1 MADDRWI
8 EITAHTAPSDVDAVA
23 GLFADVSDG
32 GVVIEPAILPS
43 DDVEFAFEELD
54 EPTLVR
60 AYVPEPF
67 TAGERRLLRRRLSAL
82 PLTEVLPRLR
92 YRSLVPPNWAE
103 EWKRFYDIQH
113 VGEHFVIR
121 PTWIDYEAKPDELVI
136 DLDPGAAFGTGQH
149 ETTRLCLAAL
159 ERWQTA
165 GGRVLDLGCGS
176 GILAVGAA
184 RLGATEVLALDI
196 DPDVIVVSNEN
207 TAANGVGDRVR
218 SLAGS
223 LGDDWPSE
231 AGSDVG
237 FADLVV
243 ANISSR
249 AVLRL
254 LPAIAAATRPGGV
267 TILSGFLGRDADE
280 IEAAVGGIGLEQL
293 DLTIDGDWACL
304 AARVSATG

>member
-54 EPTLVR
+54 EPALVR

-92 YRSLVPPNWAE
+92 YRLLVPPNWAE

-121 PTWIDYEAKPDELVI
+121 PTWIDYEAKPDDLVI
-136 DLDPGAAFGTGQH
+136 DLDPGAAFGTG
-149 ETTRLCLAAL
+149 
-159 ERWQTA
+159 
-165 GGRVLDLGCGS
+165 
-176 GILAVGAA
+176 
-184 RLGATEVLALDI
+184 
-196 DPDVIVVSNEN
+196 
-207 TAANGVGDRVR
+207 
-218 SLAGS
+218 
-223 LGDDWPSE
+223 
-231 AGSDVG
+231 
-237 FADLVV
+237 
-243 ANISSR
+243 
-249 AVLRL
+249 
-254 LPAIAAATRPGGV
+254 
-267 TILSGFLGRDADE
+267 
-280 IEAAVGGIGLEQL
+280 
-293 DLTIDGDWACL
+293 
-304 AARVSATG
+304 

>member
-1 MADDRWI
+1 VPDNRWI
-8 EITAHTAPSDVDAVA
+8 EITAQVAPADVDAVA
-23 GLFADVSDG
+23 GLFADVSVG
-32 GVVIEPAILPS
+32 GVVMEPVIRSS

-60 AYVPEPF
+60 AYAPEPF
-67 TAGERRLLRRRLSAL
+67 APGEREHLRRRLMRL
-82 PLTEVLPRLR
+82 PLTEVLPPLR

-121 PTWIDYEAKPDELVI
+121 PTWIEYAAKPDELVI

-159 ERWQTA
+159 ERWQIPDGT
-165 GGRVLDLGCGS
+165 VLDLGCGS
-176 GILAVGAA
+176 GILAIGAA
-184 RLGATEVLALDI
+184 RLGATGVLALDI
-196 DPDVIVVSNEN
+196 DPNVITVSDEN
-207 TAANGVGDRVR
+207 STANGVNAQVR
-218 SLAGS
+218 SLMGS

-231 AGSDVG
+231 LGSDIA

-243 ANISSR
+243 ANIASR

-254 LPAIAAATRPGGV
+254 LPAIVAAARLGGV
-267 TILSGFLGRDADE
+267 VILSGFLIRDASE
-280 IEAAVGGIGLEQL
+280 IEQAVDGAGLRRL
-293 DLTIDGDWACL
+293 GTTTDGEWACL
-304 AARVSATG
+304 AARVGATA

>member
-1 MADDRWI
+1 MPDDRWI
-8 EITAHTAPSDVDAVA
+8 EITARVAPADVDAVA
-23 GLFADVSDG
+23 GLFADVSVG

-60 AYVPEPF
+60 AYVPESFAP
-67 TAGERRLLRRRLSAL
+67 ADRRRLRRRLATL
-82 PLTEVLPRLR
+82 PLIEPLPALR
-92 YRSLVPPNWAE
+92 YLTLVPPDWAE

-113 VGEHFVIR
+113 VGAHFVIR
-121 PTWIDYEAKPDELVI
+121 PTWIEYDAKPNELVI

-165 GGRVLDLGCGS
+165 GGTVLDLGCGS
-176 GILAVGAA
+176 GILSVGAA
-184 RLGATEVLALDI
+184 RLGASEVLALDI
-196 DPDVIVVSNEN
+196 DPDVIVVADEN
-207 TAANGVGDRVR
+207 TAANGVAGQVR

-223 LGDDWPSE
+223 LGDDWPAE
-231 AGSDVG
+231 LGSAVA

-249 AVLRL
+249 AVLQL
-254 LPAIAAATRPGGV
+254 LPAISSAARPSGV
-267 TILSGFLGRDADE
+267 VILSGFLVRDTDE
-280 IEAAVGGIGLEQL
+280 IEQAVDGMALDRLE
-293 DLTIDGDWACL
+293 TTTEGEWACL
-304 AARVSATG
+304 AARVTATG

>member
-1 MADDRWI
+1 MPDNRWI
-8 EITAHTAPSDVDAVA
+8 EITAQVAPADVDAVA
-23 GLFADVSDG
+23 GLFADVSVG
-32 GVVIEPAILPS
+32 GVVMEPAILPS

-67 TAGERRLLRRRLSAL
+67 AAGERERLRRRLMRL
-82 PLTEVLPRLR
+82 PLTEVLPRLS
-92 YRSLVPPNWAE
+92 YRLLVPPNWAE

-196 DPDVIVVSNEN
+196 DPDVIAVSNEN

-231 AGSDVG
+231 LGSDVA

-254 LPAIAAATRPGGV
+254 LPAIVAAAQPGGV
-267 TILSGFLGRDADE
+267 VILSGFLVRDVSE
-280 IEAAVGGIGLEQL
+280 IEQAVDGGGLGRLGTTTE
-293 DLTIDGDWACL
+293 GEWACL